1 MTDDCEFLDLS
12 EEDILD
18 AMRTLQGYVDITP
31 GTFREVYALAYAAAL
46 KRIRGQQCAVNV
58 MTSPVH
64 CVRMRMDA
72 ADAAKF
78 MAVYRI
84 SGAPVV
90 DDAGNVVGVLSEKDF
105 LRRLGLMRNT
115 SLMTIIAAELDSS
128 GLNAAA
134 LRGALVGD
142 FMTVPPIVA
151 TPQTSLAE
159 ISELFTRHA
168 INRIP
173 VCDEAGRAVGIVTRS
188 DVVCSLCG
196 DGAA

>member
-1 MTDDCEFLDLS
+1 MTDGCELLDLS
-12 EEDILD
+12 EEDIID
-18 AMRTLQGYVDITP
+18 AMRALHGYVDITP

-46 KRIRGQQCAVNV
+46 NRIRGQKCAGNV

-64 CVRMRMDA
+64 CVRLGMDA

-78 MAVYRI
+78 MAECRI
-84 SGAPVV
+84 GGAPVV
-90 DDAGNVVGVLSEKDF
+90 DDVGKVVGMLSEKDF
-105 LRRLGLMRNT
+105 LRRLGLIRDA
-115 SLMTIIAAELDSS
+115 SLMTVIAAELDSS

-134 LRGALVGD
+134 LHGSIVGD

-173 VCDEAGRAVGIVTRS
+173 ICDEAGRAVGIVTRS